1 VSTELAHVGYGNF
14 VPRHRVRA
22 VFSLATTPVQRLL
35 RQAKDEG
42 VSLDLTSG
50 RRTRAIA
57 ILDDGRVLLLGLTS
71 RELAKRGLP
80 SEPGGPTPRKR
91 AR

>member
-1 VSTELAHVGYGNF
+1 VPTELTHVGYGNF
-14 VPRHRVRA
+14 VPRDRVRT
-22 VFSLATTPVQRLL
+22 VFGLGTTPVQRLI

-42 VSLDLTSG
+42 VSLDLTNG

-80 SEPGGPTPRKR
+80 VDPDSLKPRK
-91 AR
+91 